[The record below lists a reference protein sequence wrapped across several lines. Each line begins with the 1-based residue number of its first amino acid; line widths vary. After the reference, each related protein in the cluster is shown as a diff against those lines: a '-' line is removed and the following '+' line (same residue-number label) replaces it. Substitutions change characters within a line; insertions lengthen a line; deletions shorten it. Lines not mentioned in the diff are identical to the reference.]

1 MRRKERGF
9 SLIEALIALAAA
21 ALLLAVAVPAWSAA
35 SAKAHTTAAKAS
47 MATTVLDAVRHSSV
61 TATEVVV
68 CPSADG
74 LACATTT
81 RWEDGWLAFADRDG
95 NRRPG
100 PGETR
105 LRHADPLG
113 GSIRMRSTSGRTRL
127 VFQPHGGNA
136 GSNVTFTLCDGRGSR
151 HATTL
156 VLSNSGNM
164 RQGIPTQN
172 AALACVHG
180 G

>member
-1 MRRKERGF
+1 MRRKDRGF
-9 SLIEALIALAAA
+9 TLIEALIALTASAT
-21 ALLLAVAVPAWSAA
+21 LVAVAVPAWTSA
-35 SAKAHTTAAKAS
+35 SAKAHTAAAKVQL
-47 MATTVLDAVRHSSV
+47 ATTVVDAVRHSSV
-61 TATEVVV
+61 TATEVVI

-74 LACATTT
+74 RACATTT
-81 RWEDGWLAFADRDG
+81 RWEGGWLAFADRDG

-105 LRHADPLG
+105 LRRAEPLA
-113 GSIRMRSTSGRTRL
+113 GSIRLRSTTGRTRL

-151 HATTL
+151 YASTL
-156 VLSNSGNM
+156 VLSNGGNL
-164 RQGIPTQN
+164 RQGTPAPA

-180 G
+180 P